1 LTLVV
6 IARLNDG
13 GRVRLPLAVATHWH
27 NKIAETGGTD
37 TSLASELGSN
47 VVFSAAL
54 TSESDHQ
61 GSPLFVNGRLSYAD
75 LLGVVIGE
83 PLIAANLPTAEVTAC
98 HHEIMRHSFAIA

>member
-1 LTLVV
+1 MTRVFITLLH
-6 IARLNDG
+6 AG
-13 GRVRLPLAVATHWH
+13 GRIRSALTVATHWH
-27 NKIAETGGTD
+27 HKIAETRGTQ